1 MPSPA
6 GRGGATLH
14 WQAATGWR
22 QLGHMRPVS
31 VLYTRPLLSSFDFM
45 ILWLDYYFIDSYSR
59 LIFKGNVP
67 K

>member
-1 MPSPA
+1 
-6 GRGGATLH
+6 
-14 WQAATGWR
+14 
-22 QLGHMRPVS
+22 MRPVS